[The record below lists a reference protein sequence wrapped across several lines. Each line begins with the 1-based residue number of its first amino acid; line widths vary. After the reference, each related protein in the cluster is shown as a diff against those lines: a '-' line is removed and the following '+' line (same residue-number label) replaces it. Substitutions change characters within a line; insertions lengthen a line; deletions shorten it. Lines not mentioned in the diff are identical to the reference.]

1 MCLLAC
7 LSQNIPVPEFNYP
20 LYNAAMLGLVV
31 TCSGLDKSQKVSDV
45 DSRPLVVTLY
55 SQERMKL
62 LVERMAGIYSSSFH
76 DGVTHLVTVKVCALH
91 WFVIAG
97 LHVSPCFRL

>member
-1 MCLLAC
+1 ML
-7 LSQNIPVPEFNYP
+7 VPQ
-20 LYNAAMLGLVV
+20 GVVV
-31 TCSGLDKSQKVSDV
+31 TCSGLNKTVKEQV
-45 DSRPLVVTLY
+45 
-55 SQERMKL
+55 KL

-97 LHVSPCFRL
+97 LHGVCCFRLSARSTTWP

>member
-1 MCLLAC
+1 MT
-7 LSQNIPVPEFNYP
+7 F
-20 LYNAAMLGLVV
+20 
-31 TCSGLDKSQKVSDV
+31 
-45 DSRPLVVTLY
+45 Y

-91 WFVIAG
+91 WLVIAG
-97 LHVSPCFRL
+97 LHVSPCLRL